1 MACWGVPPQ
10 IPSPLIFRF
19 SDHKLPLNASKR
31 SVVTSFET
39 NLLSINALNTPLV
52 LLNFYTFGVPPLRYS
67 GLVITCYTPNASKH
81 SVVTSLKKNLLSIH
95 TLNTPIVL
103 LTFYIFGV
111 SQRSV
116 VTSIETNLLRITAL
130 KSYYLTSLPS
140 TATML

>member
-1 MACWGVPPQ
+1 M
-10 IPSPLIFRF
+10 IFRF
-19 SDHKLPLNASKR
+19 GDHKLPRNASKR

-39 NLLSINALNTPLV
+39 NLFSINALNTPLL
-52 LLNFYTFGVPPLRYS
+52 LLNFYTFGVPPPLRYS

-81 SVVTSLKKNLLSIH
+81 SVVTSFKTNLLSIH
-95 TLNTPIVL
+95 TLNTPLVL

-130 KSYYLTSLPS
+130 KPYYLTSLPS
-140 TATML
+140 TVKLCFETSVILKVQ